1 MRRRRYHA
9 AVTKAEGL
17 EARLQQL
24 EGAAAQQA
32 QQGQQAQLRQALEGA
47 VEARRA
53 AEQRAEEAEQQLEQ
67 LMQQLSQGEQR
78 GGGGGGGGGWVFGS
92 VFGNI
97 GKALGGGRKRS
108 GGSGGEAAVRQP
120 LPQPQQQDSPRRAAG
135 RELAAA
141 LQIAAAAAPT
151 AAASV
156 RPRLL
161 HCYDTAPIIGFGP
174 TEQLQALEGLAK
186 AVEGFAEGCL
196 QRISGNADAAVHL
209 VRSLDEWLLR
219 LLRPAGASA
228 AAGGGA
234 PTTADACSLLLQLH
248 DRRLLVPA
256 LAHMTLRWMQSE
268 LWLHPLSLAGLG
280 SVAEEVL
287 VSGGGEE
294 QEAALQLRALS
305 FQRLYRQFM
314 AGQLGLRGCM
324 QGQGGAIMLPL
335 TTGCAAGLDR
345 VLVWKAT
352 DLCQRLGLGLVAD
365 AAVQVV
371 RQGYALGLLMGAAHP
386 ELRPLVSVSG
396 SQLEAGRHAV
406 VREVQGGGGGSEVGS
421 GGGGG
426 QVVLLS
432 RRPGWVFWGRQQVH
446 IKEEVV
452 AVQA

>member
-9 AVTKAEGL
+9 ALTKAEGL
-17 EARLQQL
+17 EARLQHL
-24 EGAAAQQA
+24 EGAAAQPELGQA
-32 QQGQQAQLRQALEGA
+32 QQAQQAQLQQALRGA
-47 VEARRA
+47 AEARRA

-67 LMQQLSQGEQR
+67 LVQQLSQGEQR
-78 GGGGGGGGGWVFGS
+78 RGGGGGGWVFGS
-92 VFGNI
+92 LFENI
-97 GKALGGGRKRS
+97 GKALGGGRK
-108 GGSGGEAAVRQP
+108 GGGGEEAAVRQP
-120 LPQPQQQDSPRRAAG
+120 LPLPQPQQDSPRRAAG
-135 RELAAA
+135 RELEAA

-151 AAASV
+151 AASV

-161 HCYDTAPIIGFGP
+161 YCYDAAPIIGFGP

-196 QRISGNADAAVHL
+196 QRISGNADAAMHL
-209 VRSLDEWLLR
+209 VRALDEWLLR

-228 AAGGGA
+228 AAGV
-234 PTTADACSLLLQLH
+234 PTTADACSLLQQLH
-248 DRRLLVPA
+248 ERRLLVTA
-256 LAHMTLRWMQSE
+256 LAHMTLRSMQSE

-280 SVAEEVL
+280 SAAEEVL
-287 VSGGGEE
+287 VSGGEEE
-294 QEAALQLRALS
+294 QEAALQLQALS

-314 AGQLGLRGCM
+314 AGQGLRG
-324 QGQGGAIMLPL
+324 QGQGGAITLPL
-335 TTGCAAGLDR
+335 TTGCAADLDR
-345 VLVWKAT
+345 ALVCNAA
-352 DLCQRLGLGLVAD
+352 DLCQRLGLGLVDD

-386 ELRPLVSVSG
+386 ELRPFVSVSD

-406 VREVQGGGGGSEVGS
+406 VREVQGGGGGSNEFGS
-421 GGGGG
+421 GDGGG

-432 RRPGWVFWGRQQVH
+432 RRPGWVFRGRQQVH